1 MPKFMKPLML
11 RTSMQTACKGVGI
24 ASVELLFR
32 VSLVAAITPAALLRS
47 ITGQTYTKQVVAM
60 N

>member
-11 RTSMQTACKGVGI
+11 RGSMQTAFQGVGI

-32 VSLVAAITPAALLRS
+32 LSLVAAITPAALMR
-47 ITGQTYTKQVVAM
+47 
-60 N
+60 

>member
-11 RTSMQTACKGVGI
+11 RGSMQPAFQGVGI

-32 VSLVAAITPAALLRS
+32 LSLVAAITPAALMR
-47 ITGQTYTKQVVAM
+47 
-60 N
+60 